1 MTMVSCTTASSVDQ
15 NIDAADRSLAA
26 GEYRST
32 QQLCDE
38 IVSNNRIDTLSAAQL
53 CRLSV
58 MFLRLSEQSREQEN
72 TAAAVECYR
81 AAYRTNPD
89 SAMIYFND
97 LPVEDLQYMAILRSL
112 TSSTD
117 AEADSTTIIGESCEI
132 PDSIF

>member
-1 MTMVSCTTASSVDQ
+1 M
-15 NIDAADRSLAA
+15 
-26 GEYRST
+26 
-32 QQLCDE
+32 
-38 IVSNNRIDTLSAAQL
+38 SAAQL

-81 AAYRTNPD
+81 AANRISPD
-89 SAMIYFND
+89 SVTLYFND

-112 TSSTD
+112 TSSTNAESD
-117 AEADSTTIIGESCEI
+117 TTAIVNEADEI